1 MQYLFYEVEREKYLF
16 FRLESSPA
24 VRSISQTN
32 KQRICHS
39 PVNNNIFLEQN
50 NKQKILSDSTSST
63 GIRLT
68 CLLLI
73 ISFIFVICTL
83 PISIRLLIADYL
95 PSQKSS
101 TRVQIAQLSLTL
113 LMYFNHTVMK
123 EKNDLNEFLLIS
135 FFILD

>member
-32 KQRICHS
+32 KQRLCHS